1 MPSPRGAR
9 RYAQAVFEL
18 AQEQGRL
25 DEWSRDLTGLAG
37 AAQEPS
43 FATLLEMNRMPLDQ
57 RLAVVERVLPGLQPQ
72 ALNLVALLASR
83 NRVRLLGPIA
93 EAYQDLLDVAQ
104 GIEEAEVVTAVTL
117 EPSDVEG
124 LRARLEQVRGRRIR
138 LAHRQDGAL
147 LGGMVLRF
155 GDHLVDGSL
164 RTRLE
169 HMRRALAGA

>member
-1 MPSPRGAR
+1 MPSLRGAR

-25 DEWSRDLTGLAG
+25 EEWSRDLAGLAD
-37 AAQEPS
+37 AAREPS
-43 FATLLEMNRMPLDQ
+43 FLTLLETNKMPLDQ
-57 RLAVVERVLPGLQPQ
+57 RLAVVERVLPGVQPQ
-72 ALNLVALLASR
+72 ALNLVALLATR
-83 NRVRLLGPIA
+83 NRVRLLVPIA
-93 EAYQDLLDVAQ
+93 DAYQGLLDAAQ
-104 GIEEAEVVTAVTL
+104 GIEEAEMVTAAPL
-117 EPSDVEG
+117 EPGDVEG
-124 LRARLEQVRGRRIR
+124 LRARLEQMRGRRIR
-138 LAHRQDGAL
+138 LAHRQDAAL